1 MRVYRL
7 ELTMVVNLVEQMGIV
22 TENSLGK
29 QKVLMLA
36 PLKVE
41 LMDEVTVD
49 MKVDMKVVKMVPQ
62 KAVM

>member
-29 QKVLMLA
+29 QKVLMLV
-36 PLKVE
+36 PLKFE
-41 LMDEVTVD
+41 LMDEVTFD

>member
-49 MKVDMKVVKMVPQ
+49 MKVVKMVPQ